1 MTRDDARWAD
11 LHHLTRRAASIRA
24 MGEEPACDEW
34 DADCVSDID
43 TARSDDPGSA
53 EVYFRAA
60 FVGICVGAAYV
71 ALRVGGWL

>member
-1 MTRDDARWAD
+1 MTRDDARLAEMR
-11 LHHLTRRAASIRA
+11 HLTRRA
-24 MGEEPACDEW
+24 MGEDLACDEW
-34 DADCVSDID
+34 DADCVSEID
-43 TARSDDPGSA
+43 TALPDGPGSA